1 MNVAQAIS
9 HALVKEGVR
18 VAAGITGQSIGHL
31 ADALSLAPEVTLFY
45 TRQERAAVD
54 ICDGYARV
62 SGLPGVVFTDAGPA
76 AANALGGLVNS
87 WGDSTPL
94 LFIAGHND
102 RFDTMRRQVKEIP
115 FTELF
120 APVCKWTTVIQDAS
134 QVASIIRRAFM
145 QLRTGRSGPVV
156 IGMPY
161 DLSSMPVGDFDYQ
174 PVSARPAVRSAADP
188 SSVEAA
194 VGMLAAAE
202 RPYVYVGAG
211 VLASGATAELVEL
224 AELLTLPVATTLNG
238 KSAFPENHRLALGIG
253 GFARAVYSSL
263 PATVLADKADVVLTI
278 GAGFKKFATMAP
290 MPASARHIQVDIDG
304 AELNKEHLA
313 DIALMGDAKL
323 VLRQFIDT
331 AKRLLPKARL
341 APMAARQ
348 DEVGVLG
355 SRWKEIS
362 APLLTSDEVPINPF
376 RVTAELT
383 QLTDPDNTIVL
394 HDAGSVRGTTCQHYI
409 ATQPR
414 GFLGFGVQ
422 SAMGWSIGAA
432 IGAKQA
438 APGKLVVAVIGEE
451 AFGETAIDLE
461 TATRT
466 GAAILVLVKNNRS
479 DPARDAG
486 VSPKLAST
494 RFAGGGVD
502 PVAVAEALGAKAV
515 RIEQPGEL
523 REKLQWAIDQVKA
536 GSTVVV
542 EVLTRRVAASLH
554 SRWEGETKRKPGE
567 IAR

>member
-1 MNVAQAIS
+1 MNVAQAICQ
-9 HALVKEGVR
+9 ALVKEGVR

-62 SGLPGVVFTDAGPA
+62 SGMPGVVFTDAGPA
-76 AANALGGLVNS
+76 AANAMGGLVNS

-102 RFDTMRRQVKEIP
+102 RFDTHRRQVKEIP

-120 APVCKWTTVIQDAS
+120 APVCKWTAVIQDAS
-134 QVASIIRRAFM
+134 QVESILRRAFM

-161 DLSSMPVGDFDYQ
+161 DLSSMPIGNWDYQ
-174 PVSARPAVRSAADP
+174 PVSGRPAVKSGADP
-188 SSVEAA
+188 ASVAAA
-194 VGMLAAAE
+194 VDMIASAR

-211 VLASGATAELVEL
+211 VLAAGATAELVEL

-238 KSAFPENHRLALGIG
+238 KSAFPENHRLSLGIG

-263 PATVLADKADVVLTI
+263 PATVLADSADVVLTV

-290 MPASARHIQVDIDG
+290 MPKAAKHIQVDVDG

-313 DIALMGDAKL
+313 EVALMGDAKL
-323 VLRQFIDT
+323 VIRQMIES
-331 AKRLLPKARL
+331 ARQRLPKSRL
-341 APMAARQ
+341 SPVSARQ
-348 DEVGVLG
+348 GELEALG
-355 SRWKEIS
+355 RRWKEVS
-362 APLLTSDEVPINPF
+362 APLLTDDAAPINPF

-383 QLTDPDNTIVL
+383 RLTDPDHTIVL

-432 IGAKQA
+432 IGARQA

-451 AFGETAIDLE
+451 AFGETAVDLE
-461 TATRT
+461 TAVR
-466 GAAILVLVKNNRS
+466 AKVPVLIVVKNNRA

-486 VSPKLAST
+486 VSPRLAST
-494 RFAGGGVD
+494 RFAGSGVD
-502 PVAVAEALGAKAV
+502 PCALALALGAKAV
-515 RIEQPGEL
+515 RIGQPGEL
-523 REKLQWAIDQVKA
+523 REKLKWAIEQVA
-536 GSTVVV
+536 GGATVVV

-554 SRWEGETKRKPGE
+554 SRWEGETARRPGE
-567 IAR
+567 LQR